1 MSLETLRGVEEIG
14 GFKLLREELSE
25 SEKKEELLKTVYT
38 ENKYPIFIDEYLN
51 VISFQLQRGAI
62 KEAGINGCQVDAMIE
77 AAKMIIEKFN
87 EKFPCREN
95 AIAITKLQEALFWL
109 EARNKAANDNSKQI
123 LIEKWNKRA

>member
-1 MSLETLRGVEEIG
+1 MALETLRVVEEIG

-25 SEKKEELLKTVYT
+25 SEKKEELLKAVYA

-51 VISFQLQRGAI
+51 AISFQLQKGPI
-62 KEAGINGCQVDAMIE
+62 KEVGVNGCQVDTLIE
-77 AAKMIIEKFN
+77 AAKMIIGKFN

-109 EARNKAANDNSKQI
+109 EARKKDREKRNVEGTSKV
-123 LIEKWNKRA
+123 